1 MKQRIINFGA
11 IIAGFCA
18 LAMVVTTTG
27 CSTLS
32 PKSSTK
38 SSPAPSTGTASATTT
53 TAQPAAKENTPVYH
67 DFGDIMVPRE
77 LSVVKKDSLIMTSGG
92 ATSGIL
98 VLKGSV
104 DVDSLANFFE
114 NKMPVDGWRKM
125 GAFRSARSIL
135 LFEKP
140 TRWCVI
146 AISEGNFSTKVE
158 IWVAP
163 MDNQQT
169 DTGLT
174 R

>member
-1 MKQRIINFGA
+1 MKKRKINVGV
-11 IIAGFCA
+11 IVAGFCA
-18 LAMVVTTTG
+18 LVMVVTTTG

-38 SSPAPSTGTASATTT
+38 SSPASSASTTTAAT
-53 TAQPAAKENTPVYH
+53 TAQPAVKENAPVYH

-77 LSVVKKDSLIMTSGG
+77 LSVIKKDSLIMTSGG
-92 ATSGIL
+92 VTSGIL

-125 GAFRSARSIL
+125 GSFRSARSIL